1 MARLRRL
8 HRQPLEMTQGAAILK
23 PVDIALARLEG
34 CLNLQCCWH
43 NVTISAGD
51 CPYIE
56 PGEEDLLV
64 SHERRVI
71 EKCSN
76 CPRFISELEEM
87 KSAGEPLAPIL
98 KILTVELVDLRVRLE
113 SMDGFLNSK
122 TREIRFLHELSTV
135 LQTSMDLDEV
145 LSVAMTA
152 ITAGKGFGMNRA
164 FLLMCDKDQKYLR
177 GYLGVGPRTYEEAWH
192 IWQEVEQTNLTLK
205 EMAQFFRENKLFS
218 EKVKFQDILER
229 LSVPLED
236 QTHILTRSLH
246 EKRPILVVE
255 AFNNPLVSRE
265 FAEILGVDSFLVMP
279 LISGNRKIGVLIADN
294 FITQRAITHQDIQ
307 SIETFA
313 FPVAFALV
321 RASLYEQL
329 HEEVDKLTL
338 ANRKLQE
345 QQELIVKMEK
355 MALVGRITSSIA
367 HSIRN
372 PLMVIGGF
380 ARSLLKSIEVD
391 DPKKEYL
398 SSIIQ
403 EARQLEDVL
412 VEILNYSDSLY
423 PVKDRWDLNQLLE
436 DSCRDLQPKF
446 AAVDCSC
453 RFELAEDLP
462 TVLIDYKQISY
473 CVRTLLVTALENR
486 SPGGEL
492 LVCSRWWDHVVML
505 EIYDQ
510 NGSLPED
517 VWETMSTPFSS
528 TQELG
533 VAGVVGLPICRTI
546 LEKSGNTLEIERSQ
560 GDGMRYIIRLHL
572 QKEE

>member
-1 MARLRRL
+1 MDL
-8 HRQPLEMTQGAAILK
+8 H
-23 PVDIALARLEG
+23 
-34 CLNLQCCWH
+34 CCWRKE
-43 NVTISAGD
+43 NISADD
-51 CPYIE
+51 CPYLE
-56 PGEEDLLV
+56 PGEEYFLV
-64 SHERRVI
+64 SHERRVV
-71 EKCSN
+71 EKCLH
-76 CPRFISELEEM
+76 CPRFASDLEIM
-87 KSAGEPLAPIL
+87 NGAGEPLVPL
-98 KILTVELVDLRVRLE
+98 VNFLSDELQDVKIRLE

-164 FLLMCDKDQKYLR
+164 FLLMCDKEQQYLR
-177 GYLGVGPRTYEEAWH
+177 GYLGVGPRSYEEAWH

-205 EMAQFFRENKLFS
+205 EMAQFFRKNKLFS
-218 EKVKFQDILER
+218 EKIKFQDILER
-229 LSVPLED
+229 LTVPLED
-236 QTHILTRSLH
+236 QEHILTRSLY

-265 FAEILGVDSFLVMP
+265 FAEVLGVDSFLVMP

-294 FITQRAITHQDIQ
+294 FITHRAITHQDIQ

-329 HEEVDKLTL
+329 HEEVEKITL
-338 ANRKLQE
+338 ANHKLQE

-380 ARSLLKSIEVD
+380 ARSLLKSVDVD

-423 PVKDRWDLNQLLE
+423 PVKDRWDLNQLVV
-436 DSCRDLQPKF
+436 DSYRELQEQFDSAGCVCRL
-446 AAVDCSC
+446 
-453 RFELAEDLP
+453 ELAENLP
-462 TVLIDYKQISY
+462 SVLVDYKQISY
-473 CVRTLLVTALENR
+473 CVRTLLTTSLENR
-486 SPGGEL
+486 SPGGDM
-492 LVCSRWWDHVVML
+492 VFRSRWWGNVVEL
-505 EIYDQ
+505 ELEDA
-510 NGSLPED
+510 NGSLPE
-517 VWETMSTPFSS
+517 EARESLSTPFAS

-533 VAGVVGLPICRTI
+533 VAGIVGLPICRTI
-546 LEKSGNTLEIERSQ
+546 LEKSGNNLEIEKTQ
-560 GDGMRYIIRLHL
+560 AGGMRYLIRLNL

>member
-1 MARLRRL
+1 M
-8 HRQPLEMTQGAAILK
+8 
-23 PVDIALARLEG
+23 
-34 CLNLQCCWH
+34 NLQCCWRKD
-43 NVTISAGD
+43 TISIED
-51 CPYIE
+51 CPFIE
-56 PGEEDLLV
+56 PGEESLLV
-64 SHERRVI
+64 SYDRRIV
-71 EKCSN
+71 EKCLT
-76 CPRFISELEEM
+76 CPRFASDLNEM
-87 KSAGEPLAPIL
+87 DSAGVPSATLL
-98 KILTVELVDLRVRLE
+98 KVLSTELLDLRVRLE

-164 FLLMCDKDQKYLR
+164 FLLMCDKDQQYLR
-177 GYLGVGPRTYEEAWH
+177 GYLGVGPRTIEEAWH
-192 IWQEVEQTNLTLK
+192 IWQEVEQTDLTLK
-205 EMAQFFRENKLFS
+205 EMAHYFQKNKLFS

-229 LSVPLED
+229 LTVALD
-236 QTHILTRSLH
+236 DHDHILTRSLY

-265 FAEILGVDSFLVMP
+265 FAEILGVDSFLIMP
-279 LISGNRKIGVLIADN
+279 LISGNRKIGVMIADN

-329 HEEVDKLTL
+329 HEEVEKLTL

-380 ARSLLKSIEVD
+380 ARSLLKSADVD

-403 EARQLEDVL
+403 EVRQLEDVL

-436 DSCRDLQPKF
+436 DSCRDLQEKF
-446 AAVDCSC
+446 AAADCGC
-453 RFELAEDLP
+453 RFELADDLP
-462 TVLIDYKQISY
+462 TVFIDYKQISY
-473 CVRTLLVTALENR
+473 CVRTLLVASLENR
-486 SPGGEL
+486 SPGGEI
-492 LVCSRWWDHVVML
+492 VVSSRWWDNVVML
-505 EIYDQ
+505 EIDDPHG
-510 NGSLPED
+510 NLTED
-517 VWETMSTPFSS
+517 TWETMSPPFSS

-546 LEKSGNTLEIERSQ
+546 LEKSGNSLTVERPQ
-560 GDGMRYIIRLHL
+560 GGGMQYIIKLNL
-572 QKEE
+572 QKED

>member
-1 MARLRRL
+1 MDP
-8 HRQPLEMTQGAAILK
+8 HNCWRQET
-23 PVDIALARLEG
+23 
-34 CLNLQCCWH
+34 
-43 NVTISAGD
+43 VTAED
-51 CPYIE
+51 CSYLE
-56 PGEEDLLV
+56 PGEEDFLC
-64 SHERRVI
+64 SHERRVV
-71 EKCSN
+71 EKCLN
-76 CPRFISELEEM
+76 CPRFASELEVM
-87 KSAGEPLAPIL
+87 KNAGEPLAPL
-98 KILTVELVDLRVRLE
+98 VNFLSEELLDVKIRLE

-164 FLLMCDKDQKYLR
+164 FLLMCDKDEKYLR
-177 GYLGVGPRTYEEAWH
+177 GYLGVGPRSYEEAWH

-205 EMAQFFRENKLFS
+205 EMAHSFRKNKLFS

-229 LSVPLED
+229 LTVPLAD
-236 QTHILTRSLH
+236 QEHILTRALY

-255 AFNNPLVSRE
+255 AFNNPLVTPE
-265 FAEILGVDSFLVMP
+265 FAGILGVDSFLIMP

-294 FITQRAITHQDIQ
+294 FITRRAITHQDIQ

-329 HEEVDKLTL
+329 QDEIEKITL
-338 ANRKLQE
+338 ANHKLQE

-423 PVKDRWDLNQLLE
+423 PVKDRWDLNQLVE
-436 DSCRDLQPKF
+436 DSCSELQEQF
-446 AAVDCSC
+446 ASAGCVC
-453 RFELAEDLP
+453 RLELADGLP
-462 TVLIDYKQISY
+462 AVLVDYKQISY
-473 CVRTLLVTALENR
+473 CVRTLLATSLENR
-486 SPGGEL
+486 APGGEIIFNTRWDGN
-492 LVCSRWWDHVVML
+492 LVEL
-505 EIYDQ
+505 ELEDPRG
-510 NGSLPED
+510 NLPED
-517 VWETMSTPFSS
+517 AWENLTTPFSS

-546 LEKSGNTLEIERSQ
+546 LEKSGNSLNIKKNQT
-560 GDGMRYIIRLHL
+560 GGMLYTIRLNL
-572 QKEE
+572 QKEED

>member
-1 MARLRRL
+1 
-8 HRQPLEMTQGAAILK
+8 
-23 PVDIALARLEG
+23 
-34 CLNLQCCWH
+34 
-43 NVTISAGD
+43 
-51 CPYIE
+51 
-56 PGEEDLLV
+56 
-64 SHERRVI
+64 
-71 EKCSN
+71 
-76 CPRFISELEEM
+76 
-87 KSAGEPLAPIL
+87 
-98 KILTVELVDLRVRLE
+98 
-113 SMDGFLNSK
+113 
-122 TREIRFLHELSTV
+122 
-135 LQTSMDLDEV
+135 MDLDEV

-164 FLLMCDKDQKYLR
+164 FLLMCDKDQQYLR
-177 GYLGVGPRTYEEAWH
+177 GYIGVGPRSYEEAWH

-205 EMAQFFRENKLFS
+205 EMAQFFQKNKLFS

-229 LSVPLED
+229 LTVPLED
-236 QTHILTRSLH
+236 QDHILTRSLH

-255 AFNNPLVSRE
+255 AFNNPLVTPE

-329 HEEVDKLTL
+329 HEELDKLTL

-380 ARSLLKSIEVD
+380 ARSLIKSADVD

-423 PVKDRWDLNQLLE
+423 PVKDRWDLNQLVE
-436 DSCRDLQPKF
+436 DSCRELQGKF
-446 AAVDCSC
+446 AEADCIC
-453 RFELAEDLP
+453 RLELAEDLP
-462 TVLIDYKQISY
+462 VVLVDYKQISY
-473 CVRTLLVTALENR
+473 CVRTLLVSSLENR
-486 SPGGEL
+486 SAGGEI
-492 LVCSRWWDHVVML
+492 VFKSRWWDNVVLL
-505 EIYDQ
+505 ELDDPHG
-510 NGSLPED
+510 NLP
-517 VWETMSTPFSS
+517 VGAWETLSTPFSS

-546 LEKSGNTLEIERSQ
+546 LEKSGNSLEIERPQ
-560 GDGMRYIIRLHL
+560 EGGIRYIIKLNL
-572 QKEE
+572 PKED